1 MGVRNYQAI
10 TIAKIADNTYKAIK
24 NAIIPIHTQYINNNR
39 LMPGEGYTYQIDETA
54 CCRRR
59 IIYNPTSEASFI
71 RGTKWVIGVICEE
84 TNDVR
89 MAVLNDRTIES
100 ISRFIRNNIS
110 PGAIIKSDGYPSYI
124 ESIRRNN
131 CTHHVVN
138 HNRGFVNEDGV
149 HTNSIESLWSRLKTE
164 IRSRRGVM
172 FNNLESFIKEYE
184 SILNTEGLGN
194 SDGINNFFEF
204 IILNL

>member
-39 LMPGEGYTYQIDETA
+39 LMPGEGYTYQIDENA
-54 CCRRR
+54 CCRRK

-100 ISRFIRNNIS
+100 ISGFIRNKIS
-110 PGAIIKSDGYPSYI
+110 SGAIIKSNGYPSYI
-124 ESIRRNN
+124 QSIRRNI
-131 CTHHVVN
+131 CTLHVVN

-149 HTNSIESLWSRLKTE
+149 HTAVT
-164 IRSRRGVM
+164 
-172 FNNLESFIKEYE
+172 
-184 SILNTEGLGN
+184 
-194 SDGINNFFEF
+194 
-204 IILNL
+204 